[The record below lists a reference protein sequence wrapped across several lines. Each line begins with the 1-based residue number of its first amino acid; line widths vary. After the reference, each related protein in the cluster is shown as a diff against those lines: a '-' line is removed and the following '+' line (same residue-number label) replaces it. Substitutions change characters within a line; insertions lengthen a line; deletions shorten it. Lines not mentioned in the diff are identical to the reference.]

1 MNRPFAP
8 RPCPVCGSRQSTAI
22 FRQSFAAIGGAQLLE
37 GYDVAICSRCGAGFA
52 DGIPEQAVFDEY
64 YRDLSKYES
73 FDSNLGQAPPM
84 EPRAYDL
91 AATIGRFIP
100 APDSRVLEI
109 GSGSGQLLKVL
120 RDGGFRN
127 VLASDPSPGCV
138 RSTERLYG
146 IPGVAGSIFTLS
158 EPGGFDFLILIGVLE
173 HIRDLDGAVS
183 RLHALLR
190 EGGRVYIEVPDASR
204 YDASADA
211 PFQEFSVEHVNFF
224 SPASL
229 SALIESRGFAAL
241 AVERVERRRNQIVC
255 RNIWGVFVKASE
267 ASGAAAVHDAET
279 ETGLR
284 AYIEA
289 CRAEDDKIRA
299 RIEQSLPPDGRMAVW
314 GAGAHTLRLLA
325 AGGLDPARIDV
336 FVDSNPKY
344 QGKRLSGV
352 AVESPAALKRYD
364 GPVLISS
371 RGFQGEIV
379 RSAREQYGLT
389 NRFILLYEAA
399 QPL

>member
-1 MNRPFAP
+1 M
-8 RPCPVCGSRQSTAI
+8 S
-22 FRQSFAAIGGAQLLE
+22 LL
-37 GYDVAICSRCGAGFA
+37 
-52 DGIPEQAVFDEY
+52 
-64 YRDLSKYES
+64 
-73 FDSNLGQAPPM
+73 
-84 EPRAYDL
+84 
-91 AATIGRFIP
+91 
-100 APDSRVLEI
+100 
-109 GSGSGQLLKVL
+109 LL
-120 RDGGFRN
+120 F
-127 VLASDPSPGCV
+127 VLA
-138 RSTERLYG
+138 L
-146 IPGVAGSIFTLS
+146 A
-158 EPGGFDFLILIGVLE
+158 
-173 HIRDLDGAVS
+173 
-183 RLHALLR
+183 
-190 EGGRVYIEVPDASR
+190 
-204 YDASADA
+204 
-211 PFQEFSVEHVNFF
+211 
-224 SPASL
+224 
-229 SALIESRGFAAL
+229 AAL